1 MLSARS
7 RDLIAESL
15 PSVGPV
21 ITDITRHFYRSL
33 FDEHPD
39 LLHRMFNRGNQAN
52 GEQQNAIASALV
64 GFASLLAHRPYIRP
78 EDVVRR
84 IAHKHASV
92 GVTPEQY
99 TLVHRYLMRA
109 FSDVLGGAL
118 SPEAAAAWDEAYW
131 LMANGLAGSEREL
144 YASVGAE
151 PGEAWRY
158 WQVVLRT
165 EEAFDV
171 VSLHLQPVDGAAA
184 EPFQAG
190 QYVTMAAALPDGVFQ
205 LRQFSLSSAPADPLW
220 RVTVRRH
227 RGDAARPAGEVST
240 FLHEHLGLGATVQM
254 SPPYGEV
261 VLDDSDAPLLL
272 ASSGIGVTPLV
283 SMLRQLSATGSRR
296 PVTVL
301 HHDRTPW
308 THPLR
313 FEVEECVRRLGGRLH
328 LWYEDPAGAPP
339 HARQGAPDL
348 SQVEVAPGTRAYLC
362 GPTSFTRTLR
372 PGLVRAG
379 VAPAAIRHEVFG
391 PDMWHAPS

>member
-7 RDLIAESL
+7 RDLIAETL

-21 ITDITRHFYRSL
+21 ITDITRHFYRTL

-92 GVTPEQY
+92 GVTPQQY

-109 FSDVLGGAL
+109 FVDVLGPTL
-118 SPEAAAAWDEAYW
+118 SSEAATAWDETYW
-131 LMANGLAGSEREL
+131 LMANGLAAAEGEL
-144 YASVGAE
+144 YASVDAK

-158 WQVVLRT
+158 WQVVLRA

-171 VSLHLQPVDGAAA
+171 VSLHLQPVDGAPADA
-184 EPFQAG
+184 FRAG
-190 QYVTMAAALPDGVFQ
+190 QYVTLAAALPDGAFQ
-205 LRQFSLSSAPADPLW
+205 LRQFSLSSAPEDPLW
-220 RVTVRRH
+220 RITVRRH
-227 RGDAARPAGEVST
+227 RGDETRPAGEVST
-240 FLHEHLGLGATVQM
+240 FLHERLGIGSTVQI

-261 VLDDSDAPLLL
+261 VLDESDAPLLF

-283 SMLRQLSATGSRR
+283 SMLRHLSATGSRR
-296 PVTVL
+296 RVTVL

-313 FEVEECVRRLGGRLH
+313 FEVEECVRQIGGRLH
-328 LWYEDPAGAPP
+328 VWYDDPSGAPL
-339 HARQGAPDL
+339 HALQGAPDL
-348 SQVEVAPGTRAYLC
+348 SGVEVAPGTRAFLC
-362 GPTSFTRTLR
+362 GPASFTRALR
-372 PGLVRAG
+372 PMLVHAG